1 MGATLTKEQLS
12 SRHSNPPTLQHSIT
26 PPSWPSVAFVIPVLN
41 AARDLPAC
49 LATLRDQD
57 YPADRFEIIVVD
69 GGSTDDTVALARSFG
84 ARVIPN
90 PLKLAEPGVDL
101 GFKAAAADI
110 VVAMAA
116 DNGLPRADWL
126 RLMMRPFMERPA
138 VIGTFTQIV
147 PHPSDNSFTKYYCR
161 LHVEPFT
168 WFVYGPAANPR
179 EFHKAYKVVHDGDE
193 YRVFRF
199 TPLGHPLIAMAQAF
213 AVRRDFKRREG
224 FEHDDILPIIQMIE
238 DGRELA
244 YVPDAGVYHHHL
256 LSFGHYLRKY
266 QWRIANSLEQTQA
279 GFDRRAPYLTRW
291 RRLKKYLFVLYG
303 LTVVGPLFDSLRL
316 VLREK
321 AACMLWHGPASVGL
335 SWLIFGEWLKAKCR
349 RIIKGVVA

>member
-1 MGATLTKEQLS
+1 MTKNASIDDSSTKEQFS
-12 SRHSNPPTLQHSIT
+12 SQHSRF
-26 PPSWPSVAFVIPVLN
+26 PSVAFVIPVLN

-49 LATLRDQD
+49 LSTLRDQD

-69 GGSTDDTVALARSFG
+69 GGSTDDTVAIARSFG

-101 GFKAAAADI
+101 GFNAAEADI

-126 RLMMRPFMERPA
+126 RQMMRPFMERPA
-138 VIGTFTQIV
+138 VVGVYTQIV
-147 PHPSDNSFTKYYCR
+147 PDAADNSFTRYYCR

-168 WFVYGPAANPR
+168 WFVYGAASNPR
-179 EFHKAYKVVHDGDE
+179 EFHKAYTIAHEGDG
-193 YRVFRF
+193 YCVFHF
-199 TPLGHPLIAMAQAF
+199 TPLRHPLIAMAQAF
-213 AVRRDFKRREG
+213 AVRRNFRRRAG

-238 DGRELA
+238 DGQELA

-266 QWRIANSLEQTQA
+266 RWRIANSLEQTQA

-291 RRLKKYLFVLYG
+291 RRIKKYLFVLYG
-303 LTVVGPLFDSLRL
+303 LTVIGPLLDSLRL

-321 AACMLWHGPASVGL
+321 AACMLWHAPASTGL
-335 SWLIFGEWLKAKCR
+335 SWLIFAEWVKMKC
-349 RIIKGVVA
+349 KKKE